1 VSKRAYSIVVAL
13 FLCFGIVFQ
22 RETKPFGK
30 DFVTIFVPS
39 LLFLNSLQW
48 FILPTRVVWKVVG
61 FCSSL
66 TILSFLYFSYMGSQG
81 KGLTDFAT
89 FLLLFI
95 VAQSLAFWVLTRD
108 NPTRQISV
116 ATNLWTLFLVLFGVF
131 LNARGIET
139 LGFSGG
145 RFLLVSGLGVMALSV
160 NGAAYGWR
168 YVTKIAFI
176 CTLISFGISLF
187 DVGDASNIRW
197 ISGCSAFMVF
207 TGLGFAAYWAKD
219 WNK

>member
-1 VSKRAYSIVVAL
+1 MSKRAYSIVVDL
-13 FLCFGIVFQ
+13 FFCLGIAFQ
-22 RETKPFGK
+22 HETKPFGK
-30 DFVTIFVPS
+30 EFLTIFVPS

-66 TILSFLYFSYMGSQG
+66 IILSFLYFSYIRFQG
-81 KGLTDFAT
+81 KGLADFAT
-89 FLLLFI
+89 FLFLFI
-95 VAQSLAFWVLTRD
+95 VAQSLAFWVLTPD
-108 NPTRQISV
+108 SPTRKIAV
-116 ATNLWTLFLVLFGVF
+116 ATNLGTLFLVLFGVF

-145 RFLLVSGLGVMALSV
+145 RYLLVSGLGAMVLFVHSAV
-160 NGAAYGWR
+160 YGWH

-176 CTLISFGISLF
+176 CSLIQFGLSLF
-187 DVGDASNIRW
+187 DVGDASNISW